1 MWREVTISLETSLV
15 ELKSRRAQVE
25 IHLIGLRRRLAE
37 MEREF
42 TRQDGLVRLG
52 DVPVSVLYE
61 LRDRIAESDTEIERA
76 ESALFEMD
84 LHIKRAQEGD
94 AEGSVHHLVVEGHQT
109 IAELDRLRDEIL
121 STLRGLAAPIKQHQN
136 LAERHRRLSGRIRE
150 TTQKDNSYAAYIG
163 TALFRVTDYDENLKF
178 VLDFLRKT
186 RVVA

>member
-1 MWREVTISLETSLV
+1 
-15 ELKSRRAQVE
+15 
-25 IHLIGLRRRLAE
+25 

-42 TRQDGLVRLG
+42 TRQDGLVRSG
-52 DVPVSVLYE
+52 NVPVSVLYE
-61 LRDRIAESDTEIERA
+61 LRDRIAESDTEIERS

-84 LHIKRAQEGD
+84 LHIKRAQQGD

-109 IAELDRLRDEIL
+109 IADLDRLRDEIL
-121 STLRGLAAPIKQHQN
+121 TSLRN
-136 LAERHRRLSGRIRE
+136 LAEPIKMHQDLADRHRRLSGRIRE

-163 TALFRVTDYDENLKF
+163 TALFRVSDYDERLEY